1 MGLGKTVEVIGLI
14 LSHQRGKGLPP
25 IAQDMAIEV
34 DTVKII
40 VGELISTVV
49 AATDGYSALKDKVS
63 VFSTER

>member
-1 MGLGKTVEVIGLI
+1 MEVIGLI

-25 IAQDMAIEV
+25 IVEDTAREV

-49 AATDGYSALKDKVS
+49 AATDGYLALQDKVRL
-63 VFSTER
+63 FSAEQ